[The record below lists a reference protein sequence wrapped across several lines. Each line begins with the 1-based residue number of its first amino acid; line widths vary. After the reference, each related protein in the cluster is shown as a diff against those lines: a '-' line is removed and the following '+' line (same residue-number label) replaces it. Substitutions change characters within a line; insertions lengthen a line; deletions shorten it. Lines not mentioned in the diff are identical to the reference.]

1 MSRAPGTPPM
11 FTGIVEHQGRVAALR
26 PEPWGARLEID
37 PCGWHH
43 APGDG
48 DSIAVNGCCLTVVV
62 RPAPGQALRFDVVP
76 QTLGLTTIGGLSVG
90 ESVNLEHAA
99 TAATLLGGHIVQ
111 GHVDG
116 VGTVELVS
124 REGGEWRTRIAA
136 PPSVMEHA
144 VERGSVAVDGVSLTI
159 AAAGDGWF
167 EVALIPATLAKT
179 TLRDRAAGHRVNL
192 EADVLAKMVAER
204 VKRALAAAGARP

>member
-1 MSRAPGTPPM
+1 M

-26 PEPWGARLEID
+26 PETWGARLEVD
-37 PCGWHH
+37 PRGWHH
-43 APGDG
+43 APSDG
-48 DSIAVNGCCLTVVV
+48 DSISVNGCCLTVVG
-62 RPAPGQALRFDVVP
+62 RPAPGEPMRFDVVP
-76 QTLGLTTIGGLSVG
+76 QTLGLTTIGSLAPGDA
-90 ESVNLEHAA
+90 VNLEHAA

-116 VGTVELVS
+116 VGTVERVS
-124 REGGEWRTRIAA
+124 RDGGEWRTRVAA

-144 VERGSVAVDGVSLTI
+144 VERGSIAVDGVSLTI
-159 AAAGDGWF
+159 AAVGEGWF

-204 VKRALAAAGARP
+204 VRRVLAAASPRP